1 MQITNKKKNA
11 NRMRHGEVVKENV
24 FEDGVVPLRWLA
36 AALAACGAALGV
48 ALLVDAR
55 LPAPLGRDAPPD
67 RFIAEI
73 AHEHLV
79 NLTSIGPRVAGSY
92 ENEVLAVRVLV
103 EAVRRIAAQASPH
116 NVVEFDV
123 FSASGA
129 FSLTFLDGMSNMYR
143 DVQSVVVR
151 ARGAGGRASPARS
164 ALLLNCHFD
173 TVPDSPGESPH
184 TAAAAHSGALFV
196 IRYRYRIVHAI

>member
-1 MQITNKKKNA
+1 MIIMVWQ
-11 NRMRHGEVVKENV
+11 RHGEVVKENV

-79 NLTSIGPRVAGSY
+79 NLTSIGPRVRKSFY
-92 ENEVLAVRVLV
+92 
-103 EAVRRIAAQASPH
+103 
-116 NVVEFDV
+116 
-123 FSASGA
+123 
-129 FSLTFLDGMSNMYR
+129 
-143 DVQSVVVR
+143 
-151 ARGAGGRASPARS
+151 
-164 ALLLNCHFD
+164 
-173 TVPDSPGESPH
+173 
-184 TAAAAHSGALFV
+184 
-196 IRYRYRIVHAI
+196 